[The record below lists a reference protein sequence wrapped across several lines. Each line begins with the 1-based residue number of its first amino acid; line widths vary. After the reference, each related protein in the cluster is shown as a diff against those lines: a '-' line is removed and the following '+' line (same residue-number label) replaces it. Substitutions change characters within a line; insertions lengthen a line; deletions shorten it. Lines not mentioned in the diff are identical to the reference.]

1 MHQIRSEYLDAILQY
16 IARKPYNEVHQLIAM
31 ISSANPVPP
40 KPPEPAQSNPVMDMQ
55 EAKAEH
61 EVMEEQKPED
71 LINDNKEG

>member
-16 IARKPYNEVHQLIAM
+16 IARKPYHEVHQLIAM
-31 ISSANPVPP
+31 ITSAHPAPDQ
-40 KPPEPAQSNPVMDMQ
+40 PEQK
-55 EAKAEH
+55 AKAEH